1 MSAITRHRNAL
12 VLLWLAPALVS
23 FNYIIARAA
32 SGEIAP
38 HLLALVRWATAL
50 ALMLGFSWR
59 AFWQSREHW
68 RKEGRQLLVLGGL
81 GMWICGA
88 FVYIGGN
95 TTSATNIALIYA
107 ATPVAIAFVGAR
119 LLHERLAP
127 RQQVGMALALLGVVF
142 VILKG
147 DLMHLSEVRLTP
159 GDGWILAAAIAWVA
173 YSVLMQRWPTA
184 MVPAARLAA
193 ITACGLI
200 VILPFTVLEIAIT
213 NPSLPSWRG
222 IGLAV
227 LAGVV
232 PGFLA
237 YHAYAFMIRE
247 LGAGRAGLV
256 MFLSPIYAALIAW
269 LALGELPQW
278 FHLVGAA
285 LILPSIFVA
294 SRSVPRRNLS
304 SSDQAAPENKVSA
317 ARLG

>member
-1 MSAITRHRNAL
+1 MSASTRHRIAL
-12 VLLWLAPALVS
+12 ILLWLAPALVS
-23 FNYIIARAA
+23 FNYIIARGA

-38 HLLALVRWATAL
+38 HLLALVRWTTAF
-50 ALMLGFSWR
+50 ALMLIFSWR
-59 AFWQSREHW
+59 ALWKSREHW
-68 RKEGRQLLVLGGL
+68 RKEGSQLLILGAL

-95 TTSATNIALIYA
+95 TTSTTNIALIYA
-107 ATPVAIAFVGAR
+107 ATPVALAIVGAR

-127 RQQVGMALALLGVVF
+127 VQQVGMALALLGVVF

-147 DLMHLSEVRLTP
+147 DLMQLSEVRLAP
-159 GDGWILAAAIAWVA
+159 GDGWILAAAVSWVA

-200 VILPFTVLEIAIT
+200 VILPFTVLEIVIT
-213 NPSLPSWRG
+213 NPSLPTWRG
-222 IGLAV
+222 LRLAV

-237 YHAYAFMIRE
+237 YHAYAFIIRE

-294 SRSVPRRNLS
+294 SKSAARRNLS
-304 SSDQAAPENKVSA
+304 SPDVVSSVREVSA